1 MQKIQGK
8 ISSTER
14 VVLAPEGFLEQRYN
28 PVLQN
33 KGLRIIKLRTLG
45 DGSVYYTVHHQTN
58 HSNQ

>member
-8 ISSTER
+8 ISSSER
-14 VVLAPEGFLEQRYN
+14 VVLAPEGFLDQRYN

-45 DGSVYYTVHHQTN
+45 DGSVYYSVHHQTV
-58 HSNQ
+58 HPNQ